1 MSVRVNEVVLNT
13 ALASGGPWPVTL
25 SLSASVPREPPAS
38 HASLGLGV
46 AAATAPWQCAW
57 RLLAGAEATQLQL
70 DVLGCA
76 AGVVSCD
83 AWRDACHWV
92 ALKLTPFATA
102 RARAA
107 DALSQAFCQGS
118 NWSAALEGLA
128 APALVPL
135 SCAAQACGARSKWRA
150 AAAVMRGA
158 AADRLALD
166 AIARN
171 VAITALASGGPRW
184 RQCLRLLWL
193 PVEGPSSTRARQDTI
208 AHSALLH
215 ACSGS
220 AWRFACDVLQGMP
233 RRKLQV
239 SHTACSAGI
248 TACQGQWQVMSRLTA
263 RLEQRRLA
271 PSLAL
276 HNTLAADA
284 SDAGSWRRGMAAAE
298 RMEHLAL
305 VKDCVSFNGLLAHG
319 PWLVDLQLYRTL
331 QQLKLEPTEVTH
343 GAVASFKF
351 KWERALVHMRC
362 MLLTAVQIGA
372 VTAGAALKTCKEAW
386 QLCCSLL
393 RFAPEDGICSSFAI
407 SSCELKEVPARRT
420 QRERLALACHL
431 AQKEGISSG
440 GEEPDCSRGYE
451 AWLLKEA
458 KARNPEIRTYA
469 LAWGVPGWI
478 GNGTFFSEDNIFY
491 HVAWLKC
498 IKERFKIDIDY
509 MGIWNE
515 SPWGDSWY
523 IFDLAAAIKAAQL
536 QTQLVLLD
544 SAPGQ
549 PPTEEFMALFSRDE
563 RFQQLVAAVG
573 LHYPCTPNEQ
583 LLDTLRPHPGTRFW
597 SSEELSTVADWGGAG
612 CWGRM
617 INQNY
622 VRMNATSS
630 IAWSLI
636 WSVYPNLECFGNGLL
651 YAFEPWSGHYE
662 VMAPVWATAHTTQ
675 FTKLGWSYL
684 PPGEAAGL
692 LPEGGTFVTIASSDL
707 QDFTIVLETLQGR
720 CMYGN
725 GCFHTV
731 EAKRE
736 QMLQLQLSS
745 NLSAAAR
752 GKELE
757 VWSTN
762 ATHWFQRLDNVQVDE
777 QGRLRISVGVDALVT
792 ITTLQGATKQGRR
805 GAGEVHRSQAPEI
818 PAPAAFPLPF
828 KEVFES
834 QPLRRSPAFFSDQG
848 GAFEV
853 VEDDGFQADLRR
865 NRVLEQQVLEVP
877 IGWGRSAPEPLT
889 LFGGTNWTDLEVE
902 VSARFEGTGSAN
914 GFAPLAPFGHAEG
927 VSLLATP
934 SKAYVGLCARVLRY
948 TFFNT
953 GGKPEGYC
961 LQVTKGPGLLWGLY
975 VASELVAAGPLG
987 LESEEKLASKGWLR
1001 LRLEV
1006 LKARI
1011 SAFVD
1016 GVRLA
1021 SIVDT
1026 SLPVGQV
1033 ALSCGYHKCQFD
1045 DIQVLPR
1052 GGPMPTH
1059 PVTAF
1064 MLTTRPLLNFY
1075 RPVTFN
1081 YDARSCDP
1089 TPAPVRKRGD
1099 FTGFAGLTFVPKLP
1113 LAVAALGRLAL
1124 RGGQPLGAVHN
1135 VQLMRLDKEGLH
1147 HIASAAVPSVPT
1159 EQVGI
1164 ISTDEGY
1171 QYAELK
1177 EKITLTPGEKYVL
1190 ASSEISGGD
1199 FFYDKAHAQPGLGVE
1214 ILGPDF

>member
-1 MSVRVNEVVLNT
+1 MRGAPSAAWRAALVLQGGRPDIFSLGRALNAWKRAGHWQHALGHFAAIAAQVRVNEVILNT

-25 SLSASVPREPPAS
+25 SLSASAPREPPAS

-70 DVLGCA
+70 DMLGCA

-118 NWSAALEGLA
+118 NWSAALAGLA

-184 RQCLRLLWL
+184 RQCLRMLWL

-208 AHSALLH
+208 AHSAVLH

-305 VKDCVSFNGLLAHG
+305 VKDCVSFNGLLARG

-420 QRERLALACHL
+420 QRERLALACWQSVL
-431 AQKEGISSG
+431 SPRLKTDLEDKMA
-440 GEEPDCSRGYE
+440 CASRQ

-469 LAWGVPGWI
+469 LVPRQRQVSFLPEAWGVPGWI

-515 SPWGDSWY
+515 SPWGSELSLLGANLARVWDSWY
-523 IFDLAAAIKAAQL
+523 IFDLAAAIK
-536 QTQLVLLD
+536 D

-563 RFQQLVAAVG
+563 PGTRLPADAWVRFQQLVAAVG
-573 LHYPCTPNEQ
+573 LHYPCLWLRAGACRTPNEQ

-622 VRMNATSS
+622 
-630 IAWSLI
+630 
-636 WSVYPNLECFGNGLL
+636 
-651 YAFEPWSGHYE
+651 
-662 VMAPVWATAHTTQ
+662 
-675 FTKLGWSYL
+675 
-684 PPGEAAGL
+684 AG
-692 LPEGGTFVTIASSDL
+692 A
-707 QDFTIVLETLQGR
+707 
-720 CMYGN
+720 
-725 GCFHTV
+725 
-731 EAKRE
+731 
-736 QMLQLQLSS
+736 
-745 NLSAAAR
+745 
-752 GKELE
+752 
-757 VWSTN
+757 
-762 ATHWFQRLDNVQVDE
+762 
-777 QGRLRISVGVDALVT
+777 
-792 ITTLQGATKQGRR
+792 
-805 GAGEVHRSQAPEI
+805 
-818 PAPAAFPLPF
+818 
-828 KEVFES
+828 
-834 QPLRRSPAFFSDQG
+834 
-848 GAFEV
+848 
-853 VEDDGFQADLRR
+853 
-865 NRVLEQQVLEVP
+865 
-877 IGWGRSAPEPLT
+877 
-889 LFGGTNWTDLEVE
+889 
-902 VSARFEGTGSAN
+902 
-914 GFAPLAPFGHAEG
+914 
-927 VSLLATP
+927 
-934 SKAYVGLCARVLRY
+934 
-948 TFFNT
+948 
-953 GGKPEGYC
+953 
-961 LQVTKGPGLLWGLY
+961 
-975 VASELVAAGPLG
+975 
-987 LESEEKLASKGWLR
+987 
-1001 LRLEV
+1001 
-1006 LKARI
+1006 
-1011 SAFVD
+1011 
-1016 GVRLA
+1016 
-1021 SIVDT
+1021 
-1026 SLPVGQV
+1026 
-1033 ALSCGYHKCQFD
+1033 
-1045 DIQVLPR
+1045 
-1052 GGPMPTH
+1052 
-1059 PVTAF
+1059 
-1064 MLTTRPLLNFY
+1064 
-1075 RPVTFN
+1075 
-1081 YDARSCDP
+1081 
-1089 TPAPVRKRGD
+1089 
-1099 FTGFAGLTFVPKLP
+1099 
-1113 LAVAALGRLAL
+1113 
-1124 RGGQPLGAVHN
+1124 
-1135 VQLMRLDKEGLH
+1135 
-1147 HIASAAVPSVPT
+1147 
-1159 EQVGI
+1159 
-1164 ISTDEGY
+1164 
-1171 QYAELK
+1171 
-1177 EKITLTPGEKYVL
+1177 
-1190 ASSEISGGD
+1190 
-1199 FFYDKAHAQPGLGVE
+1199 
-1214 ILGPDF
+1214 